1 MSVDFR
7 GSQTN
12 VFPTL
17 ESTWYY
23 QGNFNRTVWYPIRD
37 AADIPDRYTFHDLRH
52 QQVALRIAAG
62 AHMKVIQQRLGHK
75 SFQVTADTYSHLCA
89 DAETDAVNDVN
100 KLFTE
105 QAVGV

>member
-1 MSVDFR
+1 M
-7 GSQTN
+7 
-12 VFPTL
+12 
-17 ESTWYY
+17 
-23 QGNFNRTVWYPIRD
+23 
-37 AADIPDRYTFHDLRH
+37 
-52 QQVALRIAAG
+52 ALRIAAG

-75 SFQVTADTYSHLCA
+75 SFQVTADTYSHLFA